1 MSAAPSLDR
10 LRQNLSNVT
19 WRETLGKGTGIV
31 VPLNDQGARIPFFC
45 VHSLTGKATD
55 YVPLAQRL
63 GPEQPLFS
71 IQVPPA
77 NRGPDFGG
85 QIAPLTIATLAT
97 HYVEAITAL
106 RPAGPIALGGWSV
119 GAIIAL
125 EMAQQLRAQGRDV
138 ALLVIIDMITCNP
151 QFPRNTRM
159 LRALDTLLHSA
170 SWLASHQLVKDG
182 LQTEAL
188 LARAQL
194 KLAALGARIRG
205 NPLPAREE
213 VITDRVDVTK
223 YPPNHAALM
232 EQMFDSGQNYVP
244 ARYDGAVQVYAAK
257 SEVAL
262 SHLSNLRWGWRHIAP
277 NSRIKAVAG
286 AHQTLFQGPGGDV
299 LAAHLAQLLTA
310 LGAA

>member
-10 LRQNLSNVT
+10 LRQSLSNVT
-19 WRETLGKGTGIV
+19 WRETLGKEKAVV
-31 VPLNDQGARIPFFC
+31 VPLNAQGHRIPFFC

-85 QIAPLTIATLAT
+85 QIAPLTIAALAA
-97 HYVEAITAL
+97 HYVAAITAL
-106 RPAGPIALGGWSV
+106 RPTGAIALGGWSI

-125 EMAQQLRAQGRDV
+125 EMAQQLRAQGRDIP
-138 ALLVIIDMITCNP
+138 LLVIIDMITCNP
-151 QFPRNTRM
+151 EFPRHTRM

-182 LQTEAL
+182 LQTQAL
-188 LARAQL
+188 LARGRA
-194 KLAALGARIRG
+194 KLAALGSRMRG
-205 NPLPAREE
+205 NRLPAREE
-213 VITDRVDVTK
+213 VIGDRVDVTK
-223 YPPNHAALM
+223 FPPSHAALM
-232 EQMFDSGQNYVP
+232 QQMFDSGQTYVP
-244 ARYDGAVQVYAAK
+244 ARYDGPVQIYAAK

-299 LAAHLAQLLTA
+299 LAAHLARQLAGL
-310 LGAA
+310 

>member
-1 MSAAPSLDR
+1 MGSVTALDQ
-10 LRQNLSNVT
+10 LRQSLSNVT
-19 WRETLGKGTGIV
+19 WRETLGKEKAV
-31 VPLNDQGARIPFFC
+31 VVALNAHGARIPFFC

-85 QIAPLTIATLAT
+85 QIAPLTIQTLAT
-97 HYVEAITAL
+97 HYVDAITAL
-106 RPAGPIALGGWSV
+106 RPTGPIALGGWSI

-125 EMAQQLRAQGRDV
+125 EMAQQLRAQERDV
-138 ALLVIIDMITCNP
+138 PLLVIIDMITTNP
-151 QFPRNTRM
+151 EFPRHTRM

-182 LQTEAL
+182 LQTQAL
-188 LARAQL
+188 LARAQR
-194 KLAALGARIRG
+194 KLAALKARIRG
-205 NPLPAREE
+205 NPVPPREE

-223 YPPNHAALM
+223 YPHAHAALM
-232 EQMFDSGQNYVP
+232 EQMFDSGMTYVP
-244 ARYDGAVQVYAAK
+244 ARYDGAVQIYAAK

-262 SHLSNLRWGWRHIAP
+262 NHLSNLRWGWRHIAP

-299 LAAHLAQLLTA
+299 LAAHLAGLLAT
-310 LGAA
+310 LQAA